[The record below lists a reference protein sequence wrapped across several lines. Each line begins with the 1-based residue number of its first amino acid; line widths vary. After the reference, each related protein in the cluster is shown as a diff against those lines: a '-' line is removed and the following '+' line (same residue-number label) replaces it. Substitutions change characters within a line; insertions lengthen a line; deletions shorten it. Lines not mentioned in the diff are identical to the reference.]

1 MGESYMQG
9 ARGRWDVKVVALSM
23 IFVLG
28 GCAINPH
35 PVSKKQL
42 ATVVQRDR
50 DTAQAGM
57 PALTAPLS
65 LDEAIARALKYNLDH
80 RTRMMEQALA
90 IGQLDASRFDML
102 PRQLADAGYH
112 YRDEEDIRRATDSD
126 TGATSL
132 AKPKNSSDRR
142 HDTSVVTFSWSVLD
156 FGASYYAGML
166 QADRVLFACERR
178 LKSMHNLILYVRSAY
193 WR

>member
-57 PALTAPLS
+57 PALPAPLS
-65 LDEAIARALKYNLDH
+65 INETITRALKYNLDH

-90 IGQLDASRFDML
+90 KKQKDTRRKDKK
-102 PRQLADAGYH
+102 PRLLADAGYH
-112 YRDEEDIRRATDSD
+112 YRD
-126 TGATSL
+126 
-132 AKPKNSSDRR
+132 
-142 HDTSVVTFSWSVLD
+142 
-156 FGASYYAGML
+156 
-166 QADRVLFACERR
+166 
-178 LKSMHNLILYVRSAY
+178 
-193 WR
+193 

>member
-65 LDEAIARALKYNLDH
+65 LDEAIARALKYNLDQH
-80 RTRMMEQALA
+80 THKKKQT
-90 IGQLDASRFDML
+90 QTKKQKNTSRFDML
-102 PRQLADAGYH
+102 PRLLADAGYH
-112 YRDEEDIRRATDSD
+112 YRDEEDI
-126 TGATSL
+126 
-132 AKPKNSSDRR
+132 
-142 HDTSVVTFSWSVLD
+142 
-156 FGASYYAGML
+156 
-166 QADRVLFACERR
+166 
-178 LKSMHNLILYVRSAY
+178 
-193 WR
+193 

>member
-1 MGESYMQG
+1 MGESYMQR
-9 ARGRWDVKVVALSM
+9 ARGRWDVKFVALSM

-65 LDEAIARALKYNLDH
+65 LDEAIARALKYNLDQP
-80 RTRMMEQALA
+80 TLMMEQALA
-90 IGQLDASRFDML
+90 IGQLDASRFHMS
-102 PRQLADAGYH
+102 PRLLHHAGAMI
-112 YRDEEDIRRATDSD
+112 E
-126 TGATSL
+126 
-132 AKPKNSSDRR
+132 
-142 HDTSVVTFSWSVLD
+142 VVF
-156 FGASYYAGML
+156 
-166 QADRVLFACERR
+166 Q
-178 LKSMHNLILYVRSAY
+178 
-193 WR
+193 